1 MALVALSWPAAFGD
15 VAGALERLDERLARE
30 TRAGDVVLLPELCL
44 TGYVSARGDFD
55 LTPFAEPVDGPT
67 AERLA
72 ELSRKHALT
81 LAAPLVE
88 RAADAFHNT
97 LLLLGPRGELQGA
110 YRKRHPWYPETWAT
124 GGTQPY
130 PSLSLGGRLTSAC
143 ICFDL
148 HFVAAEAAAAL
159 HAAEVLLFPSAWVE
173 DEDSRE
179 STLTNLA
186 RRFDLV
192 IVNANWAPGDVQLA
206 GQGRSMILTAA
217 GVVASAE
224 GASAARW

>member
-15 VAGALERLDERLARE
+15 VAGALSRLDERLAHEARP
-30 TRAGDVVLLPELCL
+30 GDIVLLPELCL

-55 LTPFAEPVDGPT
+55 LAPFAEPVDGPT
-67 AERLA
+67 AGRLSQLA
-72 ELSRKHALT
+72 RKYALT

-88 RAADAFHNT
+88 RAGESLHNT
-97 LLLLGPRGELQGA
+97 LLLLGPTGELLGT

-124 GGTQPY
+124 PGTLPY
-130 PSLSLGGRLTSAC
+130 PSISLGGRVTSAC

-148 HFVAAEAAAAL
+148 HFVAAEAEAIL
-159 HAAEVLLFPSAWVE
+159 HDVEVLLFPSAWVE

-179 STLTNLA
+179 RTLTNLA
-186 RRFDLV
+186 RRCGLV
-192 IVNANWAPGDVQLA
+192 IVNANWAPGDVRLP
-206 GQGRSMILTAA
+206 GQGRSLIVDGA
-217 GVVASAE
+217 GVLASAE